1 MPHTPPHPSHPSPAA
16 QAAAASTS
24 SRHRWLPHGS
34 EGARYRW
41 AVASRAVAAIG
52 GGYVLTALVTAVL
65 ALFLPASRVEAALT
79 GTLASF
85 AVYTVAVM
93 WVFAARTAWRAW
105 RGLLI
110 PMLLLGAVLL
120 VYFYL
125 GEGV

>member
-1 MPHTPPHPSHPSPAA
+1 MPHTPPHPSPAA

-41 AVASRAVAAIG
+41 GVASRAVAAIG
-52 GGYVLTALVTAVL
+52 GGYVLAALVTAVL
-65 ALFLPASRVEAALT
+65 ALFMPTSRVEAALT

-110 PMLLLGAVLL
+110 PCVLLGLVLL
-120 VYFYL
+120 AHFY
-125 GEGV
+125 GGKAA